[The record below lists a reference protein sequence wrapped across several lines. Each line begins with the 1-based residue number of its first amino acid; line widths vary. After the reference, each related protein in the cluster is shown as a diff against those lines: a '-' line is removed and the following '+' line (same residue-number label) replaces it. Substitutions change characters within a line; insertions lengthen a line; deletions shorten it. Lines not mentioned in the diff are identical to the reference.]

1 MASTFLKKRA
11 FKNSTFKN
19 SFLIII
25 LANILTAQAV
35 VVDKRAIAN
44 PESEWLSHGRNY
56 HEQRYSPLKKINRD
70 NINQLDLSWSF
81 QFSTARGMEA
91 TPLVHNGVIYIST
104 GWSHVH
110 ALDARSGKQLWHY
123 DAKVAKSHL
132 AKTCCGPVNRGV
144 ALWQGDSHA
153 ELQLFF
159 GALDGRLI
167 ALDASTGTENWS
179 VQTTPTDG
187 NYSITGAPRVVPRV
201 VNGVEKG
208 MVIIGNGGAELGVR
222 GFVSA
227 YDVKSGE
234 QIWRFY
240 TVPGDPNKPQESPEL
255 EAAVETWSGDYWYQ
269 NGGGGGTA
277 WDSIVYDPELDLIY
291 IGTGNGSPWNRD
303 LRSPGGG
310 DNLYLSS
317 IVALQAGSGNYVWH
331 YQVTPQDNW
340 DSTATQQLVLGELEI
355 EGKPRSV
362 IMQAPK
368 NGFFYVL
375 DRITG
380 ELLSADAFTH
390 ITWASHVDMKTGRP
404 VETKYADYQSFGST
418 YIWPSPYG
426 AHNWQPMSFSSKTG
440 LMYIPVQNIPGYF
453 SAQDSVVY
461 RVDRWNTGLDLS
473 ESRDPKSW
481 VAAKASMDALVYG
494 ELVAWDPVKKQ
505 RAWQVHHDKP
515 SNGGILSTAGDLVFQ
530 GTWDGTFAA
539 YDAENG
545 TPLWQYQSDSAI
557 LAGPISYELDGEQ
570 YIAVAQGS
578 GGTVMLTVGD
588 ELKRNKVN
596 QNKLLVFKRGEF
608 NQIRQVKNSNSDNQ
622 TAQDSTLATI
632 LALGHKAETNPE
644 IIKKGQTL
652 YGQNCAS
659 CHGISVKSNY
669 IVPDL
674 RYMSEQTH
682 RDFSGIVLGGTYAHK
697 GMIGFFETLS
707 LDDSEA
713 IHAFLD
719 DKQQRLPEMIEMT
732 FLQKIEYWFV
742 YWTARLGEKYPDLL
756 NATRD
761 MMM

>member
-1 MASTFLKKRA
+1 MPMTFLRYSLLFTLA
-11 FKNSTFKN
+11 S
-19 SFLIII
+19 I
-25 LANILTAQAV
+25 LLPAQATV
-35 VVDKRAIAN
+35 NQQTIAN
-44 PESEWLSHGRNY
+44 PQSEWLSYGRDY
-56 HEQRYSPLKKINRD
+56 QEQRFSPLTEINRD
-70 NINQLDLSWSF
+70 NIDELDLAWSF
-81 QFSTARGMEA
+81 KFSTARGMEA
-91 TPLVHNGVIYIST
+91 TPLIHNGVIYIST

-110 ALDARSGKQLWHY
+110 ALDARTGKQLWHF
-123 DAKVAKSHL
+123 DAKVPKSYL

-144 ALWQGDSHA
+144 ALWQGDSNNQ
-153 ELQLFF
+153 LQLFF

-167 ALDASTGTENWS
+167 ALDAATGNQNWS
-179 VQTTPTDG
+179 IQTTPTDG
-187 NYSITGAPRVVPRV
+187 NYSITGAPRVVPRII
-201 VNGVEKG
+201 NGEEKAL
-208 MVIIGNGGAELGVR
+208 VIIGNGGAELGVR

-227 YDVKSGE
+227 YDAATGE

-240 TVPGDPNKPQESPEL
+240 TVPGDPNKPQENPAL
-255 EAAVETWSGDYWYQ
+255 ETALETWSGDYWYQ

-277 WDSIVYDPELDLIY
+277 WDSLVYDPELDLIY
-291 IGTGNGSPWNRD
+291 IGTGNGSPWNRE

-317 IVALQAGSGNYVWH
+317 IVALAAGSGDYVWH
-331 YQVTPQDNW
+331 YQVTPKDNW
-340 DSTATQQLVLGELEI
+340 DFTATQQLVLAELEI
-355 EGKPRSV
+355 AGELRSV

-375 DRITG
+375 DRVTG
-380 ELLSADAFTH
+380 ELLSADLFTH
-390 ITWASHVDMKTGRP
+390 ITWASHVDMATGRP
-404 VETKYADYQSFGST
+404 IETKYADYQNFGST

-461 RVDRWNTGLDLS
+461 RVDRWNTGLDLN

-494 ELVAWDPVKKQ
+494 ELVAWDPLKKQ
-505 RAWQVHHDKP
+505 RAWQVRHDKP

-530 GTWDGTFAA
+530 GTWDGSFAA
-539 YDAENG
+539 YDAEDG

-578 GGTVMLTVGD
+578 GGTVMLTVGE
-588 ELKRNKVN
+588 ELKRNRVN
-596 QNKLLVFKRGEF
+596 QNKLLVFKRGDF
-608 NQIRQVKNSNSDNQ
+608 NQTRTVAETDQGN
-622 TAQDSTLATI
+622 QDSGLATI
-632 LALGHKAETNPE
+632 LALGHKANSNPE
-644 IIKKGQTL
+644 VIKRGEIL

-659 CHGISVKSNY
+659 CHGISAKSNH

-682 RDFSGIVLGGTYAHK
+682 SDFSGIVLGGAYTHK
-697 GMIGFFETLS
+697 GMIGFYQTLDI
-707 LDDSEA
+707 DDAEA

-719 DKQQRLPEMIEMT
+719 AQQQRLPTMVEMS
-732 FLQKIEYWFV
+732 FLQKVEYWLV

-756 NATRD
+756 NATRKF
-761 MMM
+761 MM

>member
-1 MASTFLKKRA
+1 MTFLRYCLL
-11 FKNSTFKN
+11 T
-19 SFLIII
+19 
-25 LANILTAQAV
+25 ILTSTLLSAQATTNPLIN
-35 VVDKRAIAN
+35 KQSITN
-44 PESEWLSHGRNY
+44 PEGQWLSYGRDY
-56 HEQRYSPLKKINRD
+56 QEQRYSPLSDINRD
-70 NINQLDLSWSF
+70 NINQLDLAWSF
-81 QFSTARGMEA
+81 KFSTARGMEA
-91 TPLVHNGVIYIST
+91 TPLMHNGIIYIST

-110 ALDARSGKQLWHY
+110 ALDARTGEQLWHY

-144 ALWQGDSHA
+144 ALWQGETDA
-153 ELQLFF
+153 KLQLFF

-167 ALDASTGTENWS
+167 ALDATTGTQNWS
-179 VQTTPTDG
+179 IQTTPTDG
-187 NYSITGAPRVVPRV
+187 NYSITGAPRVITRV
-201 VNGVEKG
+201 VEGVEKG
-208 MVIIGNGGAELGVR
+208 LVIIGNGGAELGVR

-227 YDVKSGE
+227 YDVATGE
-234 QIWRFY
+234 QVWRFY
-240 TVPGDPNKPQESPEL
+240 TVPGDPNKPQENKAL
-255 EAAVETWSGDYWYQ
+255 EVALETWRGDYWYQ

-277 WDSIVYDPELDLIY
+277 WDSLVYDPELDLVY

-317 IVALQAGSGNYVWH
+317 IIALKAGSGEYVWH

-340 DSTATQQLVLGELEI
+340 DSTATQQLVLAKLEI
-355 EGKPRSV
+355 DGTQRSV

-375 DRITG
+375 DRVTG
-380 ELLSADAFTH
+380 ELLSADPFTH
-390 ITWASHVDMKTGRP
+390 ITWASHVDMATGRP

-440 LMYIPVQNIPGYF
+440 LMYIPVQNIPGYY

-461 RVDRWNTGLDLS
+461 RVDRWNTGVDLN

-505 RAWQVHHDKP
+505 RAWQIHHDKP

-557 LAGPISYELDGEQ
+557 LAGPISFELDGEQ

-578 GGTVMLTVGD
+578 GGTVMLTVGE
-588 ELKRNKVN
+588 ELMRNSVN

-608 NQIRQVKNSNSDNQ
+608 NQTKHLEDASH
-622 TAQDSTLATI
+622 TALQPNLATI
-632 LALGHKAETNPE
+632 LALGHKANTDPA
-644 IIKKGQTL
+644 IIKKGEVL
-652 YGQNCAS
+652 FGQNCAS
-659 CHGISVKSNY
+659 CHGISAKSNH
-669 IVPDL
+669 IVADL

-682 RDFSGIVLGGTYAHK
+682 SDFIGIVLGGAFAHK
-697 GMIGFFETLS
+697 GMIGFYETLDT
-707 LDDSEA
+707 DDAEA

-719 DKQQRLPEMIEMT
+719 NKQQRLPEMVEMS

-742 YWTARLGEKYPDLL
+742 YWTAKLGEKYPDLL

>member
-1 MASTFLKKRA
+1 MIITFLRY
-11 FKNSTFKN
+11 SLLMT
-19 SFLIII
+19 
-25 LANILTAQAV
+25 LACSLLPAQATV
-35 VVDKRAIAN
+35 NQQTIAN
-44 PESEWLSHGRNY
+44 PQSQWLSYGRDY
-56 HEQRYSPLKKINRD
+56 QEQRFSPLAQINRD
-70 NINQLDLSWSF
+70 NINQLDLAWSF
-81 QFSTARGMEA
+81 KFSTARGMEA

-110 ALDARSGKQLWHY
+110 ALDARTGEQLWHY
-123 DAKVAKSHL
+123 DANVAKSHL

-144 ALWQGDSHA
+144 ALWQGDSGA
-153 ELQLFF
+153 ELQVFF

-167 ALDASTGTENWS
+167 ALNATTGTENWS

-201 VNGVEKG
+201 VNGIEKG

-240 TVPGDPNKPQESPEL
+240 TVPGDPNKPQESPAL

-277 WDSIVYDPELDLIY
+277 WDSMVYDPELDLIY
-291 IGTGNGSPWNRD
+291 IGTGNGSPWNRE

-317 IVALQAGSGNYVWH
+317 IVALQAGSGDYVWH

-340 DSTATQQLVLGELEI
+340 DSTATQQLVLAELEI

-375 DRITG
+375 DRISG

-390 ITWASHVDMKTGRP
+390 ITWASHVDMQTGRP

-461 RVDRWNTGLDLS
+461 RVDRWNTGLDLN

-505 RAWQVHHDKP
+505 RAWQVRHDKP

-539 YDAENG
+539 YDANNG

-608 NQIRQVKNSNSDNQ
+608 NQTRSNALTQ

-659 CHGISVKSNY
+659 CHGISAKSNH
-669 IVPDL
+669 IIPDL

-682 RDFSGIVLGGTYAHK
+682 IDFSGIVLGGAYAHK
-697 GMIGFFETLS
+697 GMIGYFETLS
-707 LDDSEA
+707 LEDSEA

-719 DKQQRLPEMIEMT
+719 DKQQRLPEMLEMS

-761 MMM
+761 LMM